1 VSGSGSPH
9 ARAHLSIGEVLS
21 LLQDEFPD
29 VTISKIRF
37 LESQGL
43 LDPERTPS
51 GYRKFYDYDIERLR
65 WILRLQK
72 DHYLP
77 LKVIKDRLDEA
88 GGMLPFTDGSEL
100 AEIEK
105 QPSLLTTEVPA
116 GPRELPDVSGAI
128 EAPAAR
134 AQDGGAAP
142 SPAAPPAQT
151 RAAGGAGD
159 AAARNGRVAVTE
171 RDRERGARPAG
182 SAASSAPPAAPP
194 SSRPG
199 SPGPRTGAPGAG
211 RPSSPAQPAGGRA
224 PQDRR
229 PVPGGRDTGGG
240 AGATGRGGAANG
252 RAVPPGNRGPGGPGP
267 GPGAGPGGQ
276 GSGGGAGRSGG
287 AGPQQQRS
295 RSQQGTGAGRGGG
308 SGAGGAGGGPGS
320 GRQGGGPGQRPAP
333 RRNPPQPGPA
343 RSRAP
348 EPGRSANG
356 VGGFDPGPD
365 AVNLNLDELAE
376 ASGLT
381 PRDVRDLE
389 RFGLIE
395 ALPGGGYDGD
405 ALVIARTAAGFLQH
419 GIEARHMRTYK
430 VAVDREAGLFEQI
443 VTPLL
448 KQRNPEARVRATRT
462 VTELIRLGE
471 VMRGVLLRRELRDHI
486 GGG

>member
-100 AEIEK
+100 AEVER
-105 QPSLLTTEVPA
+105 QPTVLTNGMAP
-116 GPRELPDVSGAI
+116 GPQELPEKA
-128 EAPAAR
+128 APASSSTPPPPN
-134 AQDGGAAP
+134 AP
-142 SPAAPPAQT
+142 STPPSNAPSTASGQSLRAVGNEPAT
-151 RAAGGAGD
+151 
-159 AAARNGRVAVTE
+159 RNGRVAVSD
-171 RDRERGARPAG
+171 RDRERAGRPAAGGPPASASGSAAPGATSSQAPSRPAGGGPGAQAPRPGGGARPG
-182 SAASSAPPAAPP
+182 G
-194 SSRPG
+194 PG
-199 SPGPRTGAPGAG
+199 
-211 RPSSPAQPAGGRA
+211 QPTSGTRA

-229 PVPGGRDTGGG
+229 PAPSREPGRGGSTANGRSPSGPPPGGR
-240 AGATGRGGAANG
+240 
-252 RAVPPGNRGPGGPGP
+252 GP
-267 GPGAGPGGQ
+267 GPGAG
-276 GSGGGAGRSGG
+276 GSGGGGQ
-287 AGPQQQRS
+287 GPPQR
-295 RSQQGTGAGRGGG
+295 A
-308 SGAGGAGGGPGS
+308 
-320 GRQGGGPGQRPAP
+320 RQGGPPGQGGRGAAPRQGQSGPGPGQRPAP
-333 RRNPPQPGPA
+333 RRNPPGPA
-343 RSRAP
+343 PSRSRVP
-348 EPGRSANG
+348 DGPSANG
-356 VGGFDPGPD
+356 HVTGFEPGPD
-365 AVNLNLDELAE
+365 AVSLSLDELAE

-395 ALPGGGYDGD
+395 ARHGDAGGGYDGD

-443 VTPLL
+443 VTPVL
-448 KQRNPEARVRATRT
+448 KQRNPEARVRAQRT

-471 VMRGVLLRRELRDHI
+471 VMRGVLLRRELRDHL